1 MRRFALAAVL
11 AGVGLVVSA
20 AAADAQVVVGTRP
33 VYAPTVVSPYGA
45 ITPTVPATEAVYTSG
60 YYSPYPGYLYSPFAN
75 NVFPAGYGYGYGV
88 GFNAGYNPY
97 GITYTYRPRYY
108 TSPPSGVL
116 YGRPFY
122 GRGFRY

>member
-11 AGVGLVVSA
+11 AGVGLVVFAS
-20 AAADAQVVVGTRP
+20 AADAQVVIGTRP
-33 VYAPTVVSPYGA
+33 VYAPGTVVSPYGV
-45 ITPTVPATEAVYTSG
+45 ITPTVQTNPVYTAG

-75 NVFPAGYGYGYGV
+75 SYLPSGYGYSYDPV
-88 GFNAGYNPY
+88 LYPY
-97 GITYTYRPRYY
+97 GAFTYRPRYY
-108 TSPPSGVL
+108 TSPPGGVL